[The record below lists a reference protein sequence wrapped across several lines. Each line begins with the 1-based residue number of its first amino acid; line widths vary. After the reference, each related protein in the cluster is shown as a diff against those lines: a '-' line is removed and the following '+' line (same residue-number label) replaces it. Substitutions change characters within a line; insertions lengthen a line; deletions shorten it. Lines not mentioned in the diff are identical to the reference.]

1 MSMDEA
7 DLRVERLGLDGTR
20 RRTVCVR
27 GHMLMTNSAGR
38 VTAEVDRGMWV
49 STDPRHDWLV
59 CPRCGGDV
67 ERRSVEDRRK

>member
-27 GHMLMTNSAGR
+27 GHMLMVDATGR

-49 STDPRHDWLV
+49 SVERVDWLV
-59 CPRCGGDV
+59 CPRCGGEI